1 MYGFVVEM
9 LTGAP
14 SDRLAIRPPVRKN
27 WAWVPSHGFIWLK
40 ALKSTDSLY
49 VYESKP
55 WYPRYLE
62 KRTGLLNWDKYG
74 WNFAVFS
81 KAIETYWTLQAI
93 LMDLEFFSPQGVRIR
108 KQKNGPPMSMESS
121 STFQPNCQWLIT
133 FSAVRIAG
141 DANGSRK
148 FRSVPDTAIIAN
160 CPNTAMSLWVFLVL
174 ALAKWLEMFNF

>member
-1 MYGFVVEM
+1 MHGFVVEM

-62 KRTGLLNWDKYG
+62 KKLVYWIGISMVEILQYFQKQLRHIEPCKQFSWTWNSLAPREYGFENKRMVLQCQWKVQAHSNPIASGWLLLVQYAVSTHCRRRQRFQKVSVSARYSNHRKLPKHCHVPMVGLLFW
-74 WNFAVFS
+74 F
-81 KAIETYWTLQAI
+81 
-93 LMDLEFFSPQGVRIR
+93 
-108 KQKNGPPMSMESS
+108 
-121 STFQPNCQWLIT
+121 
-133 FSAVRIAG
+133 
-141 DANGSRK
+141 
-148 FRSVPDTAIIAN
+148 
-160 CPNTAMSLWVFLVL
+160 
-174 ALAKWLEMFNF
+174 